1 MQKIVD
7 ALWSP
12 EFIRTV
18 VILLLTGGLTGFLVP
33 QLAAALAERRHR
45 KQKLFE
51 AELTRQ
57 RDAFWQVS
65 PNFGEACQKLRGDT
79 SF

>member
-18 VILLLTGGLTGFLVP
+18 VILLVTGGLTGFLVP
-33 QLAAALAERRHR
+33 QLAAALAEQRHR

-57 RDAFWQVS
+57 RDVLAS
-65 PNFGEACQKLRGDT
+65 RPNFCEACQKLRGDS
-79 SF
+79 SFR